1 MMKIMRAE
9 NKQVMRAKILTN
21 KKVDIIAS
29 FPVPNTKEDIIEF
42 LAISIVGANKKLGFF
57 EVKRNFYILIS
68 VVCAIILIKSL
79 IVGLSGD
86 TLTATGI
93 VVGSGVI
100 LGAFC
105 TLYLESKSYSEE
117 KMKKAWREK
126 FDEVML
132 KARSLRG
139 DPDFTQ
145 QLNYYENLL
154 DE

>member
-1 MMKIMRAE
+1 
-9 NKQVMRAKILTN
+9 MRAKILTR

-57 EVKRNFYILIS
+57 EVKRNFNILIS
-68 VVCAIILIKSL
+68 VVCAIILITSL
-79 IVGLSGD
+79 IIGLSGD
-86 TLTATGI
+86 TLEAVGI
-93 VVGSGVI
+93 VVFSGVV

-105 TLYLESKSYSEE
+105 TLYLESRSYSED

-154 DE
+154 D